1 VGRVIAI
8 VNQKGGVG
16 KSTTAV
22 NLGAYLAASGKRVL
36 LVDIDPQGN
45 ATSGVGVEKGQVE
58 QCMYNV
64 LVEGVDM
71 KEVIRPTEVEGF
83 FVAPATISLA
93 GAEIELVPTISRE
106 YRLKRALAS
115 VVEGYDYLL
124 IDSPPS
130 LGLLTVN
137 GLTAADGVLV
147 PIQCEYYAL
156 EGLSAL
162 LNTIEQI
169 KAGPNPNLEIGGIL
183 RTMFDPRNNL
193 ANEVSAQLI
202 EHFGDKVFRS
212 IIPRNVRLAEAPSF
226 GKPALHYDKDSRGA
240 LAYLALAGEMIRR
253 DEETLN
259 MAPPAAD
266 AVVS

>member
-1 VGRVIAI
+1 MIAI

-45 ATSGVGVEKGQVE
+45 ATSGVGVEKGKVG

-64 LVEGVDM
+64 LVEGVDA
-71 KEVIRPTEVEGF
+71 KEVILPTEVEGF

-115 VVEGYDYLL
+115 VVDDYDYLL

-156 EGLSAL
+156 EGLSQL
-162 LNTIEQI
+162 MKTIEMVRTHLNGSLQVD
-169 KAGPNPNLEIGGIL
+169 GVVL
-183 RTMFDPRNNL
+183 TMFDPRTNL
-193 ANEVSAQLI
+193 SRQVMEEVRAF
-202 EHFGDKVFRS
+202 FGQRVKVFDTV
-212 IIPRNVRLAEAPSF
+212 IPRNIRLSEAPSF
-226 GKPALHYDKDSRGA
+226 GKPILLYDDRCSGA
-240 LAYLALAGEMIRR
+240 QAYRELAMEVLA
-253 DEETLN
+253 
-259 MAPPAAD
+259 
-266 AVVS
+266 S